1 MDHSDKAIT
10 DFLQNKST
18 TSILLFEKLVATFNE
33 IGAVEFYAAK
43 TMIAFSSRINF
54 AYIIQM
60 GKDFK

>member
-43 TMIAFSSRINF
+43 TI
-54 AYIIQM
+54 
-60 GKDFK
+60 K